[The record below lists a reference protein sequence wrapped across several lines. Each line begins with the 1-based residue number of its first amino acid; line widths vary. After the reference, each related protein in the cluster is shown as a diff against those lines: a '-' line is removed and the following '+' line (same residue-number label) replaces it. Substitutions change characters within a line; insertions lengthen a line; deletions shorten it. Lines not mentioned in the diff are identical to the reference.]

1 MTNKVKKVKM
11 TKKVMTNEVKLSK
24 KSKKCL
30 SNQIDVMLDWK
41 DVMEN
46 NPTFDQVYDY
56 ISATYSTWG
65 YKLDMK
71 DEYDRKFIKMICNL
85 YKVSK

>member
-1 MTNKVKKVKM
+1 MSKYIFKKDG
-11 TKKVMTNEVKLSK
+11 ELSK

-56 ISATYSTWG
+56 ITDAYSAWG
-65 YKLDMK
+65 QKLDVN
-71 DEYDRKFIKMICNL
+71 DEYHRKFIKIMCEL

>member
-1 MTNKVKKVKM
+1 MSKYIFKKDG
-11 TKKVMTNEVKLSK
+11 ELSK

-56 ISATYSTWG
+56 ITDAYSAWG
-65 YKLDMK
+65 QKLDMK
-71 DEYDRKFIKMICNL
+71 DEYDRKLIKMICNL